1 MAGHAD
7 KKRAKEAA
15 EHSSRYLLSVAIA
28 AGLYFILRIC
38 LCFGYDSR
46 VPSTWEYFLL
56 AVSVV
61 VLNGAY
67 KWQQD
72 RLLLGVS
79 SSTAT
84 DLYIVSLVALVLGG
98 AHPWGWSLWLAVPLY
113 CLYLILNKILKWVF
127 TPDTPDEATPE
138 ALAFKRK
145 QEKLERK
152 MKSGRYAVIQ
162 K

>member
-1 MAGHAD
+1 MHA
-7 KKRAKEAA
+7 
-15 EHSSRYLLSVAIA
+15 SGFLPQ
-28 AGLYFILRIC
+28 GLYFVFRVGLC
-38 LCFGYDSR
+38 LGYDSR
-46 VPSTWEYFLL
+46 VLSTWEYFLL
-56 AVSVV
+56 AFSFVV
-61 VLNGAY
+61 FNGAY

-84 DLYIVSLVALVLGG
+84 DLYIVGLVAFVLGG

-113 CLYLILNKILKWVF
+113 CIYLITNRILKWIF
-127 TPDTPDEATPE
+127 TPDAPDEDTPE
-138 ALAFKRK
+138 ALAFKKK

-152 MKSGRYAVIQ
+152 MKSGRYVAIQ